1 MPRFSVIV
9 PAHQVQAYLHACLES
24 VLSQSFPDLELI
36 AVDDAS
42 PDACGDII
50 DEFAARDPRVRPV
63 HLPANQGLGPARNA
77 GMSQATGDYLVF
89 LDGDDTLTPGA
100 LRAIADRLKETG
112 DPDVLVYDYART
124 YWTGETVRNQAAAR
138 LTEDGPAP
146 FRLTDRPGLL
156 NLLMVAWNKTCRRE
170 FVERAGLSFPPGLY
184 EDTPWTYPVLMRA
197 ETIATLDL
205 VCVHY
210 RQRRRGSILGTP
222 SERHLDVFAQYDR
235 VFAFLESDPEL
246 ARWRPVLFRRMAD
259 HLAVV
264 FSRRDRLPRGVR
276 AEFLRRARA
285 QLRRY
290 RVPGAPAPLPVRLRH
305 GLLRLGLHRTYRAL
319 RQASAGCRRV
329 LRIGAKAL
337 RAVRSGVLRL
347 HYRTQRLLPLRAD
360 RALFAAHAGYVAQAG
375 YAGQANG
382 GHGGHGDYS
391 GCDGYGGY
399 GGYGCNPGALEE
411 AFRSVVPRIRT
422 AWVAAPAL
430 HHTVPPGPRRVSPGS
445 ARHLTELARAKY
457 LVDNAPFDPRLV
469 KRRGQVL
476 VQTQAGTPLG
486 HEGLDRQER
495 PAAARSTDFAAL
507 LRDVDRWDHVL
518 SANRHSTLTWQR
530 VHPGGYTV
538 VECGQPRTDVFH
550 RATAADVARLRDGLG
565 IPEDTVAILYAPAR
579 RDHRRTQRF
588 PLDLERVVRRL
599 GPRFVVLARGEA
611 GPGPGDAPPPVPR
624 AARVI
629 DVTAHPRLPSLCLA
643 SDVLVTDYAPL
654 MVDYAV
660 LDRPIVLHTEDHQAY
675 EAARGLYID
684 LRAVPPGVSA
694 RDEDE
699 LIDVFA
705 TGHWCGSRA
714 AQLRSAFR
722 ERFCPWDDGRAA
734 ERAVRRIVLGERA
747 PLPVVPLGARRPV
760 PAPPPRTPLVT
771 LPGPAGPGDAASTSA
786 PTPTSGVFRPRPPLS
801 DHR

>member
-9 PAHQVQAYLHACLES
+9 PAYQVQAYLPACLES
-24 VLSQSFPDLELI
+24 VLSQSFPDFELI

-42 PDACGDII
+42 PDACGDIV

-100 LRAIADRLKETG
+100 LRAVADRLKETG
-112 DPDVLVYDYART
+112 EPDVLVYDYART

-146 FRLTDRPGLL
+146 FTLTDRPGLL

-170 FVERAGLSFPPGLY
+170 FVERAGFTFPPGLY
-184 EDTPWTYPVLMRA
+184 EDTPWTYPVLLRA
-197 ETIATLDL
+197 ESIATLDL

-210 RQRRRGSILGTP
+210 RQRRRGSILGTS

-235 VFAFLESDPEL
+235 VFAFLDSDPEL

-264 FSRRDRLPRGVR
+264 FARPERLPRGSR

-285 QLRRY
+285 HLRRY
-290 RVPGAPAPLPVRLRH
+290 RVPGARAPLPVRLRH
-305 GLLRLGLHRTYRAL
+305 GLLRLGLHRTYRTLRLAAAGGRRAL
-319 RQASAGCRRV
+319 KLTTRT
-329 LRIGAKAL
+329 L

-360 RALFAAHAGYVAQAG
+360 RALFAAR
-375 YAGQANG
+375 AGQE
-382 GHGGHGDYS
+382 
-391 GCDGYGGY
+391 YGGY
-399 GGYGCNPGALEE
+399 GGNPGALEE
-411 AFRSVVPRIRT
+411 AFRSVVPHLRT
-422 AWVAAPAL
+422 AWLAAPAL
-430 HHTVPPGPRRVSPGS
+430 HHTVPPGPRRLSPGS

-457 LVDNAPFDPRLV
+457 LVHDTPFDPRLV

-486 HEGLDRQER
+486 HEGLDLQER
-495 PAAARSTDFAAL
+495 PAAARDTDFAAL
-507 LRDVDRWDHVL
+507 LRDVDRWDYVL

-530 VHPGGYTV
+530 VHPGDYTV

-550 RATAADVARLRDGLG
+550 RATAADVTRLRELLG
-565 IPEDTVAILYAPAR
+565 VPADSVAILYAPAR
-579 RDHRRTQRF
+579 RDYRRTQRL
-588 PLDLERVVRRL
+588 PLDLERVTRRL
-599 GPRFVVLARGEA
+599 GPRFVVLVRSEA
-611 GPGPGDAPPPVPR
+611 GPGAPQIPR
-624 AARVI
+624 APRVV
-629 DVTAHPRLPSLCLA
+629 DVTAYPRLSSLCLA

-654 MVDYAV
+654 MVDYAA
-660 LDRPIVLHTEDHQAY
+660 LDRPIVLHTADQQAY
-675 EAARGLYID
+675 EAARGLYVD
-684 LRAVPPGVSA
+684 LRAVPPGVTA

-699 LIDVFA
+699 LIDIFA
-705 TGHWCGSRA
+705 TGHWRGSRA
-714 AQLRSAFR
+714 EELRSVFR

-747 PLPVVPLGARRPV
+747 PQPVVPLGERRPAPAALSRVPVVSAAVSGV
-760 PAPPPRTPLVT
+760 PAPTGSADL
-771 LPGPAGPGDAASTSA
+771 AGRIAAADAAT
-786 PTPTSGVFRPRPPLS
+786 VLRPRPPLS
-801 DHR
+801 DRR